1 MNLGTC
7 STALFVKDIERS
19 KEFYVNL
26 LGFAVEYDF
35 GTNIILKG
43 GFALWQVKE
52 DHLIPQ
58 TLGVANTLNQAT
70 NRFELYCET
79 ENLQETYQT
88 LKDAGV
94 AFLHEVHEEEWG
106 QHTIRFFDPDR
117 HLIEVGESLKQLVK
131 RLHGSGLTAE
141 EVSAKTYIALDD
153 IVKMIAD

>member
-7 STALFVKDIERS
+7 SPALFVKDIERS
-19 KEFYVNL
+19 KEFYVNQ
-26 LGFAVEYDF
+26 LGFAVECDF

-58 TLGVANTLNQAT
+58 TLGVANTLNRAV
-70 NRFELYCET
+70 NRFELYFET
-79 ENLQETYQT
+79 ENLQEVYQT
-88 LKDAGV
+88 VKDAGV
-94 AFLHEVHEEEWG
+94 DFLHEVHEEEWG

-131 RLHGSGLTAE
+131 RLHGSGLSAE
-141 EVSAKTYIALDD
+141 EVSAKTGIAKDEVVIMLED
-153 IVKMIAD
+153 